1 MVDITKKAVWLDC
14 DPGHDDAFAIIL
26 AGHHPSLEL
35 IGISTVAG
43 NQTIERTTKNA
54 YKVAYIAGLPN
65 NIPIIRG
72 CGESLCRHVMTC
84 AEIHGT
90 TGLDGVDIPEHPEY
104 KTLIK
109 EQDENYLWNIYK
121 KITDVNRPVTLIAT
135 GSLTNIALLLK
146 VFPQVFYLEIILFF
160 IY

>member
-1 MVDITKKAVWLDC
+1 
-14 DPGHDDAFAIIL
+14 
-26 AGHHPSLEL
+26 
-35 IGISTVAG
+35 
-43 NQTIERTTKNA
+43 
-54 YKVAYIAGLPN
+54 
-65 NIPIIRG
+65 
-72 CGESLCRHVMTC
+72 MTC

-146 VFPQVFYLEIILFF
+146 VFPQVFYSEIILFF
-160 IY
+160 YLLIFLNLDKKFVSRNCSYGRLYWYWKYSTGFRI

>member
-1 MVDITKKAVWLDC
+1 MVDITKTAVWLDC

-65 NIPIIRG
+65 NIPII
-72 CGESLCRHVMTC
+72 
-84 AEIHGT
+84 
-90 TGLDGVDIPEHPEY
+90 
-104 KTLIK
+104 
-109 EQDENYLWNIYK
+109 
-121 KITDVNRPVTLIAT
+121 
-135 GSLTNIALLLK
+135 
-146 VFPQVFYLEIILFF
+146 
-160 IY
+160 